1 MRRAYSEV
9 SQEEFKELMG
19 DVLPSDAQ
27 IYAFEIVPNTGSI
40 RIYFYSDDA
49 PDIPEGTTSA
59 YYLRTGSTVE
69 VKPKRKR

>member
-1 MRRAYSEV
+1 MQRAYSEI

-19 DVLPSDAQ
+19 DVLPPDAK

-49 PDIPEGTTSA
+49 PDIPENTTSA
-59 YYLRTGSTVE
+59 YYIRASSTVE
-69 VKPKRKR
+69 TKKRKR